1 MNKTVLKKRL
11 IIGSANFTQKYG
23 LSTTKINHDEIRK
36 ILDLAKEN
44 SIYKI
49 DTAQAYLKKKIFLKI
64 LIKNLNFLQK

>member
-1 MNKTVLKKRL
+1 MNKTKLKKRL
-11 IIGSANFTQKYG
+11 IIGTANFTQKYG

-49 DTAQAYLKKKIFLKI
+49 DTAQAYLKKKKYF
-64 LIKNLNFLQK
+64 